1 LSYEEIDMAALLIVR
16 IFGTRAAPR
25 AAAFLPAPRSAPRR
39 SLGLSAAV
47 TKVLS
52 AGGECLLFLWMLT
65 VAAFALV
72 VVGGF
77 LQT

>member
-1 LSYEEIDMAALLIVR
+1 
-16 IFGTRAAPR
+16 
-25 AAAFLPAPRSAPRR
+25 
-39 SLGLSAAV
+39 LSAAV